1 MRSKETIRLGRWSQ
15 GLISELL
22 GSLGDGSVGSR
33 IGVISGAFL
42 GTPYEQAT
50 LIGSN
55 EIEEHLVINLAEL
68 DCFTF
73 LDYVEAM
80 RRSNSFDEFVRRVK
94 EVRYRSGFVSN
105 GTRNH
110 FFTECIEQNGAYVTD
125 ITGDIGG
132 NNVRTVRKQLN
143 KKHDGTAYV
152 PDIMTSDRDVT
163 YLPVNA
169 LFGAIHRLQIGD
181 YLGVYSPCEGLDVS
195 HTGIVVEVQG
205 GLALRHASS
214 LEGVRRV
221 LDQDLMNYLIDK
233 PGMIILRPHE
243 AAPLLPL

>member
-1 MRSKETIRLGRWSQ
+1 MRSNETIRLGRWSQ
-15 GLISELL
+15 ELISELL
-22 GSLGDGSVGSR
+22 GSLGGGSVGSK
-33 IGVISGAFL
+33 IGVISEAFL

-50 LIGSN
+50 LVGNN

-80 RRSNSFDEFVRRVK
+80 RRSNNFDEFVHRVR
-94 EVRYRSGFVSN
+94 EVRYRSGVVSYT
-105 GTRNH
+105 TRNH
-110 FFTECIEQNGAYVTD
+110 FFTDWVQQNGAYVTD
-125 ITGDIGG
+125 VTGDIGG
-132 NNVRTVRKQLN
+132 DNVRTVRKHLN

-152 PDIMTSDRDVT
+152 PHIMPFDRDVT

-181 YLGVYSPCEGLDVS
+181 YLGVYSPFEGLDVS

-214 LEGVRRV
+214 LEGVRHV
-221 LDQDLMNYLIDK
+221 VDQDLMNYLIDK
-233 PGMIILRPHE
+233 PGMIILRPH
-243 AAPLLPL
+243 

>member
-1 MRSKETIRLGRWSQ
+1 MGSNETIRLGTWSRES
-15 GLISELL
+15 ISELL
-22 GSLGDGSVGSR
+22 ASLGDGSVGSK

-50 LIGSN
+50 LMGSA
-55 EIEEHLVINLAEL
+55 EIEECVVVNLAGL

-80 RRSNSFDEFVRRVK
+80 RRSNSFDEFVCRVK
-94 EVRYRSGFVSN
+94 EVRYRSGVVSYR
-105 GTRNH
+105 TRNH
-110 FFTECIEQNGAYVTD
+110 FFTDWIEQNGAYVTD
-125 ITGDIGG
+125 VTGDIGG
-132 NNVRTVRKQLN
+132 NDVRTVRKHLN
-143 KKHDGTAYV
+143 RRHDGTAYV
-152 PDIMTSDRDVT
+152 PDITPFDRDVT
-163 YLPVNA
+163 YLPINA
-169 LFGAIHRLQIGD
+169 LFGAVHRLQIGD
-181 YLGVYSPCEGLDVS
+181 YLGVYSPFEGLDVS

-214 LEGVRRV
+214 REGARRV
-221 LDQDLMNYLIDK
+221 VDQDLMNYLVDK